1 MGLILALFDGNDH
14 QWETRGS
21 LQGWFTKE
29 ELSGAKPLPTQAVL
43 DARESRL
50 EELANPDRD

>member
-1 MGLILALFDGNDH
+1 MGTIQCFFDGAVH
-14 QWETRGS
+14 QWDNVGNLR
-21 LQGWFTKE
+21 GWFTKE

-50 EELANPDRD
+50 EELANPHDD